1 MHNDNN
7 RKNLR
12 NELKNLFR
20 SFRYR
25 NYRLFFSGQ
34 SLSLIGTWIQRIAL
48 PWLVYRMTGSAM
60 WLGVVSFS
68 SQIPA
73 FVLAPYS
80 GVMIDRWNRYRVLV
94 ATQVLAMIQALILAL
109 LYYSHIIQIWH
120 IILLGI
126 FLGVIN
132 AFDMP
137 ARQSLVVN
145 MVGNREDLGNAI
157 ALNSTMVNVA
167 RLVGP
172 SIAGILIA
180 LTSEGFCFLFNG
192 ISFLFVIISLLMMK
206 LSLQR
211 APKKETRVVKEFKLG
226 FQYVFGYVPFRYI
239 ILLLAVVSLMGS
251 PYAVLMPVFAKEVLH
266 GSSYTYGFLMGSS
279 GIGAMIG
286 AMYLAS
292 RKNVPGLEKVIPL
305 AAFLFGFG
313 LLTTSLSTIMILCCF
328 LLCIAGFGMAVG
340 MAASNTVIQTLVD
353 DDKRG
358 RVMSFYYMAFIGSMP
373 FGSLILGAVADRIG
387 AASSLTIGGSMC
399 ILGSLIF
406 TLKLSKIKNLVGPMY
421 RQLGILK

>member
-1 MHNDNN
+1 MNN
-7 RKNLR
+7 GANKKNLR

-48 PWLVYRMTGSAM
+48 PWLVYRLTGSPL
-60 WLGVVSFS
+60 WLGVVSFT

-73 FVLAPYS
+73 FILAPYS

-94 ATQVLAMIQALILAL
+94 TTQVLAMIQALILAI
-109 LYYSHIIQIWH
+109 LYYAHIIQIWH
-120 IILLGI
+120 IIILGI

-137 ARQSLVVN
+137 ARQSMVIN
-145 MVGNREDLGNAI
+145 MVGKREDLGNAI

-180 LTSEGFCFLFNG
+180 VTNEGFCFLFNG
-192 ISFLFVIISLLMMK
+192 VSFMFVIISLLMMK

-211 APKKETRVVKEFKLG
+211 APKKESNIVEEFKLG
-226 FQYVFGYVPFRYI
+226 FKYVFGYAPYRYI

-251 PYAVLMPVFAKEVLH
+251 PYAILMPVFAKEVLH

-286 AMYLAS
+286 AMFLAS
-292 RKNVPGLEKVIPL
+292 RKKVPGLEKVIPI

-313 LLTTSLSTIMILCCF
+313 LLTLSLSRVMVLCCV

-340 MAASNTVIQTLVD
+340 MASSNTVIQTLVD

-358 RVMSFYYMAFIGSMP
+358 RIMSFYYMAFIGSMP
-373 FGSLILGAVADRIG
+373 FGSLILGTVADRIG
-387 AASSLTIGGSMC
+387 ATWALGIGGSVC
-399 ILGSLIF
+399 ILGALFFFSNLA
-406 TLKLSKIKNLVGPMY
+406 KIKKLVYPRFGE
-421 RQLGILK
+421 LGIV

>member
-1 MHNDNN
+1 MSTGTN
-7 RKNLR
+7 RKNLH

-48 PWLVYRMTGSAM
+48 PWLVYRMTGSPL
-60 WLGVVSFS
+60 WLGVVSFA

-94 ATQVLAMIQALILAL
+94 GTQVLAMFQALILAL
-109 LYYSHIIQIWH
+109 LYYTNVIQIWH
-120 IILLGI
+120 IIILGI

-137 ARQSLVVN
+137 ARQSMVIN
-145 MVGNREDLGNAI
+145 MVGKREDLGNAI
-157 ALNSTMVNVA
+157 ALNSTMVNLA

-180 LTSEGFCFLFNG
+180 VTSEGFCFLFNG
-192 ISFLFVIISLLMMK
+192 VSFMFVILSLLMMK

-211 APKKETRVVKEFKLG
+211 APRKKANVLEDFKLG
-226 FQYVFGYVPFRYI
+226 FRYVFGFIPFRNV
-239 ILLLAVVSLMGS
+239 ILLLALVSLMGA
-251 PYAVLMPVFAKEVLH
+251 PYAVLMPVFAREILH

-279 GIGAMIG
+279 GIGALIG
-286 AMYLAS
+286 AIYLAS
-292 RKNVPGLEKVIPL
+292 RKKIPGLESVIPI
-305 AAFLFGFG
+305 AAFLFGVG
-313 LLTTSLSTIMILCCF
+313 LFSVSFSREMIVSCMFLCVT
-328 LLCIAGFGMAVG
+328 GFGMAVG
-340 MAASNTVIQTLVD
+340 MASSNTVIQTIVD
-353 DDKRG
+353 EDKRG

-373 FGSLILGAVADRIG
+373 FGSLILGGVADHIG
-387 AASSLTIGGSMC
+387 AAYAIMIGGALC
-399 ILGSLIF
+399 ITGALIF
-406 TLKLSKIKNLVGPMY
+406 ALNLRKLKKLIIPVY
-421 RQLGILK
+421 RRLGILT